1 MQRRKFL
8 LSCTAAVIAPVVP
21 LKSAGVM
28 VGHVMTNKIT
38 LDSSF
43 ISAKD
48 LHLLIARISDE
59 MNAEGKGNTIAEL
72 TINPPA

>member
-1 MQRRKFL
+1 MQRRNFL

-43 ISAKD
+43 IPAKD
-48 LHLLIARISDE
+48 LHLLIEQINEEACQDG
-59 MNAEGKGNTIAEL
+59 NAIRGIVL
-72 TINPPA
+72 